1 MFFPHN
7 LSDDSAEDSSD
18 NSADDF
24 YDNFFDKIKDKTL
37 VVLFNGIT
45 LQYS

>member
-37 VVLFNGIT
+37 VVSFNGIT